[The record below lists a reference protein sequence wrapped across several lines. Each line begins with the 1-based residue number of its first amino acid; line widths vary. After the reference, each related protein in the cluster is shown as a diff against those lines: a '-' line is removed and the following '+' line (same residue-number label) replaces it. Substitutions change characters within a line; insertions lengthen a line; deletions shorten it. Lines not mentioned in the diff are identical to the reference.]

1 MDLRQG
7 TLLAIAYTLCLL
19 INYSEETCGRP
30 FYKPLLTPKRGDGNR
45 ITNGIEAREHSHPWQ
60 ALVFTTMQ
68 GYRKRCG
75 GSLIHWKDGNT
86 SDLVLTAAHCV
97 VDTSDFD
104 TLQLWEKVRYSFS
117 RLVNREMYNGPLVN
131 ASDVHVYLG
140 AHDVRLLPYSS
151 EHISVKEIAIG
162 EFNKVRDVEDIALL
176 KLQKVVTYGK
186 FIQGICLPNEDEKE
200 LPIHSH
206 CLVAGWGLAA
216 DGKPAARLQQVDAF
230 IYEGRV
236 NCSFF
241 YKDRMIC
248 ARGRTNSCGPE
259 EERCGRPFYKP
270 VLPSV
275 SRAGNRISNGIEA
288 RKHSHP
294 WQALVITHERGAVK
308 RCGGSLIHWKEAN
321 SSDLILTAA
330 HCVIDVSDFNS
341 TSMWEE
347 MTYFFRR
354 LFNSHQKNGP
364 LAKPS
369 DVHVYLGAHDV
380 DQLDYSTERIGVKEI
395 FAGEFNKVS
404 SIEDLTILRLEKEV
418 AYNKFIQGICLP
430 AENEKEPPKES
441 SCVVT
446 GWGLLADGKSA
457 TKLQQ
462 IDAYIF
468 DGEISSDFFHKD
480 QMICALGGGKDTGP
494 DSVRGDIL
502 SFIYQPP
509 IINII
514 PVTPA
519 NFRQYLL
526 SYIHYLNSSRKMLF
540 QAEMFYENRYS
551 LLIVISLEFL
561 LFQSSEEICG
571 QPYYK
576 PFIPSSRLS
585 NRITNGVEVRKHSH
599 PWQALVHKK
608 FDHGHLGICGGS
620 LIHWKESNASDLVL
634 TAAHCVFNGDTSEQ
648 ATPWKMITNVF
659 SSVFGGH
666 ESKLI
671 TNVTDVLVYLGV
683 HDTEL
688 FDSKVKRFR
697 VAAMAI
703 GDFDA
708 KSKAHDIALLKLEN
722 KATYNEFIQGVCLP
736 TQDENLPDAPRYCMV
751 AGWGLLDDG
760 TLGTKLQQVKA
771 YIYEDVVYQ
780 STFHKS
786 RMICT
791 DSSKR
796 KAGAREFQYLKS
808 APKLLFR
815 VEMFYEN
822 TCALLIV
829 ISLECLLFHGTEEIC
844 GQPHYKP
851 ILPTNDTVGNR
862 IANGIEARRHSHP
875 WQALVYKLV
884 GEEQRICG
892 GSLIHWQEQNAS
904 DLVLTAAHCVLHG
917 YDSNGT
923 TPWQIVTYAFT
934 KIFNGQESKLITNV
948 TDVEVYLG
956 MHSITRVSSYAK
968 RYRVAAMM
976 VGEFNK
982 INKPHDIAVLKL
994 DSKATYNRFIQGI
1007 CLPTEDEN
1015 LPALSS
1021 QCLVVGWGLLD
1032 RNAYSDMRK
1041 VLLLIICANLLCRDS
1056 EEFCGQP
1063 VVKPILSTKD
1073 QAANRISNGIEV
1085 RMHSHPWQALIL
1097 IKDLAADMLC
1107 GGSLMHWNHENAS
1120 EFILTAAHCL
1130 VNWVRYRKERTAQEK
1145 TEGPSLSKRYESYPL
1160 VNVSDVIVYLGL
1172 HDIKQP
1178 TSAMKKLRITAMA
1191 VAQFD
1196 VYNRTDDIALLKL
1209 EKEITYSAEIQGI
1222 CLPTKDEVLPPESLC
1237 LVAGWGRLRDG
1248 ERGTKLQ
1255 QFQTHIII
1263 GKVNNSH
1270 YQEDLMICTGS
1281 KTRNTGARK
1290 SQYLYYLN
1298 TVLKLD
1304 LKIAFAGRKMYFDM
1318 RKVLL
1323 LIICANLLL
1332 RVSEAFCGRP
1342 FFKPIFST
1350 EGPAGNR
1357 ISNGIEARTHSHP
1370 WQALILIKDPQTIGL
1385 CGGSLIHWKHEN
1397 ASDVILTAAHCL
1409 IDWVRYHKEK
1419 TTWQKMKQFFNRVFK
1434 RRQRPPFTNLD
1445 YLIVYLGLHD
1455 INRPTSVLQR
1465 LRASAMAAAE
1475 FDVPKKTDDI
1485 ALIKLEKEV
1494 TYNVAIQGVCLPAE
1508 NEGLPPPESPCL
1520 VAGWGRLRDGKHGTK
1535 LQQFQTYIIDGKVNN
1550 PFFQQDLM
1558 ICTGSKVKDT
1568 GARKARK
1575 QILLIVT

>member
-1 MDLRQG
+1 
-7 TLLAIAYTLCLL
+7 
-19 INYSEETCGRP
+19 
-30 FYKPLLTPKRGDGNR
+30 
-45 ITNGIEAREHSHPWQ
+45 
-60 ALVFTTMQ
+60 
-68 GYRKRCG
+68 
-75 GSLIHWKDGNT
+75 
-86 SDLVLTAAHCV
+86 
-97 VDTSDFD
+97 
-104 TLQLWEKVRYSFS
+104 
-117 RLVNREMYNGPLVN
+117 
-131 ASDVHVYLG
+131 
-140 AHDVRLLPYSS
+140 
-151 EHISVKEIAIG
+151 
-162 EFNKVRDVEDIALL
+162 
-176 KLQKVVTYGK
+176 
-186 FIQGICLPNEDEKE
+186 
-200 LPIHSH
+200 
-206 CLVAGWGLAA
+206 
-216 DGKPAARLQQVDAF
+216 
-230 IYEGRV
+230 
-236 NCSFF
+236 
-241 YKDRMIC
+241 
-248 ARGRTNSCGPE
+248 
-259 EERCGRPFYKP
+259 
-270 VLPSV
+270 
-275 SRAGNRISNGIEA
+275 
-288 RKHSHP
+288 
-294 WQALVITHERGAVK
+294 
-308 RCGGSLIHWKEAN
+308 
-321 SSDLILTAA
+321 
-330 HCVIDVSDFNS
+330 
-341 TSMWEE
+341 
-347 MTYFFRR
+347 
-354 LFNSHQKNGP
+354 
-364 LAKPS
+364 
-369 DVHVYLGAHDV
+369 
-380 DQLDYSTERIGVKEI
+380 
-395 FAGEFNKVS
+395 
-404 SIEDLTILRLEKEV
+404 
-418 AYNKFIQGICLP
+418 
-430 AENEKEPPKES
+430 
-441 SCVVT
+441 
-446 GWGLLADGKSA
+446 
-457 TKLQQ
+457 
-462 IDAYIF
+462 
-468 DGEISSDFFHKD
+468 
-480 QMICALGGGKDTGP
+480 
-494 DSVRGDIL
+494 
-502 SFIYQPP
+502 
-509 IINII
+509 
-514 PVTPA
+514 
-519 NFRQYLL
+519 
-526 SYIHYLNSSRKMLF
+526 MLF

-796 KAGAREFQYLKS
+796 KAGAREGDSGSPLTCAKNGTFYIYGIMSFQFREPYCMKVDKEAFVKVAHYVKWMKKVVAKLHEKKNISAPSASRQDNGTEENSQLTNNGSAASVCAIKPFQYLKS

-1021 QCLVVGWGLLD
+1021 QCLVVGWGLLGEQQLIYD
-1032 RNAYSDMRK
+1032 GLLLIKFFDIRDNFLADGRLSKRLQQVSANVYEDIIRNSMFNKHRMICTDSAKTGAGARHGDSGGPLACLKNDTFVIYGVMSFQFREPCSDKMDKQAFVKVSHYIKWLSKVISTLNEKNNAEARNINRNAYSDMRK

-1290 SQYLYYLN
+1290 GDSGGPLVCLRNNTFVVYGVLSFGFTGKCSGATDGQVFTKVAKYLPWLQN
-1298 TVLKLD
+1298 
-1304 LKIAFAGRKMYFDM
+1304 
-1318 RKVLL
+1318 KVEEL
-1323 LIICANLLL
+1323 
-1332 RVSEAFCGRP
+1332 S
-1342 FFKPIFST
+1342 
-1350 EGPAGNR
+1350 
-1357 ISNGIEARTHSHP
+1357 
-1370 WQALILIKDPQTIGL
+1370 
-1385 CGGSLIHWKHEN
+1385 
-1397 ASDVILTAAHCL
+1397 
-1409 IDWVRYHKEK
+1409 
-1419 TTWQKMKQFFNRVFK
+1419 
-1434 RRQRPPFTNLD
+1434 
-1445 YLIVYLGLHD
+1445 
-1455 INRPTSVLQR
+1455 
-1465 LRASAMAAAE
+1465 LRA
-1475 FDVPKKTDDI
+1475 
-1485 ALIKLEKEV
+1485 
-1494 TYNVAIQGVCLPAE
+1494 
-1508 NEGLPPPESPCL
+1508 
-1520 VAGWGRLRDGKHGTK
+1520 
-1535 LQQFQTYIIDGKVNN
+1535 
-1550 PFFQQDLM
+1550 
-1558 ICTGSKVKDT
+1558 
-1568 GARKARK
+1568 
-1575 QILLIVT
+1575 